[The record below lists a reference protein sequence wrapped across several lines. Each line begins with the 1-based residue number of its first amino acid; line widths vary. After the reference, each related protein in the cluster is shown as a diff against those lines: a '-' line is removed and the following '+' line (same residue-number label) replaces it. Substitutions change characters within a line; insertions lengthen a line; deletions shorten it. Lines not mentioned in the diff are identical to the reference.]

1 MPLRKLT
8 ARNRT
13 KAANWQL
20 ASLLAFTAG
29 VVDVSGFLALGQFT
43 SHMSGTVAAMAAELR
58 THGPD
63 VLMRP
68 IVVLSCFLGGAAF
81 CAVLINWERRRDRE
95 SLFAVPVLLEALLL
109 ASLAL
114 PAALHHP
121 WLALSLLSF
130 TMGLQNAIITK
141 ISNAEIRTTHVTGMI
156 TDIGIEL
163 GRAFYWNR
171 SPSLHPVRSDRRHLL
186 LLSILVSLFFLGGA
200 LSATAFPHIGFL
212 ILLPVAALLAIFT
225 ILPITTDLR
234 AAVAV
239 H

>member
-29 VVDVSGFLALGQFT
+29 VADVSGFLALGQFT
-43 SHMSGTVAAMAAELR
+43 SHMSGTVAAMAADLH
-58 THGPD
+58 TGI
-63 VLMRP
+63 LLRP
-68 IVVLSCFLGGAAF
+68 IVVLGCFLAGAAF
-81 CAVLINWERRRDRE
+81 CALLINWERRRNRE
-95 SLFAVPVLLEALLL
+95 SLFAVPVLLEAILL

-121 WLALSLLSF
+121 WLTLSLLSF

-234 AAVAV
+234 AAIAV

>member
-171 SPSLHPVRSDRRHLL
+171 SPSLSPVRSDRQHLL
-186 LLSILVSLFFLGGA
+186 LLSILVSLFFIGGA
-200 LSATAFPHIGFL
+200 LGATAFPHIGFL

>member
-29 VVDVSGFLALGQFT
+29 VADVSGFLALGQFT
-43 SHMSGTVAAMAAELR
+43 SHMSGTVAAMAADLHTR
-58 THGPD
+58 GPGA
-63 VLMRP
+63 LLRP
-68 IVVLSCFLGGAAF
+68 IVVLGCFLAGAAF
-81 CAVLINWERRRDRE
+81 CALLINWERRRDRE
-95 SLFAVPVLLEALLL
+95 SLFAVPVLLEAILL

-171 SPSLHPVRSDRRHLL
+171 SHSLRPVRSDRRHLL
-186 LLSILVSLFFLGGA
+186 LLSILVTLFFLGGA
-200 LSATAFPHIGFL
+200 LGATAFPHIGFL

-234 AAVAV
+234 AAIATP
-239 H
+239 

>member
-171 SPSLHPVRSDRRHLL
+171 SHNLRPVRSDRRHLL
-186 LLSILVSLFFLGGA
+186 LLSILVTLFFLGGA
-200 LSATAFPHIGFL
+200 LGATAFPHIGFL